1 MFFVINFQALP
12 DWLSFEAVLLWL
24 LVGGGGVYVANYVFA
39 LIAENIAGWHNLP
52 KIVKFILPMLTAVG
66 LGFLAQFIL
75 SKPDVIGVVQ
85 PYWLLIVSILISY
98 LGSQIGYMKARVS
111 GYGRKA
117 IATAAAKK

>member
-1 MFFVINFQALP
+1 MFSLLFQALP
-12 DWLSFEAVLLWL
+12 DWLSLEAVLVWI

-66 LGFLAQFIL
+66 LGFLAQYIL
-75 SKPDVIGVVQ
+75 AQPSIIDLVQ
-85 PYWLLIVSILISY
+85 PYWLLVISILISY
-98 LGSQIGYMKARVS
+98 LGSQIGYMKAKAS

-117 IATAAAKK
+117 IETAALKK